1 MGKILDQARR
11 VMALLNEGD
20 RSRVIRITPMI
31 ASGPLSV
38 TSSKFGGGPYL
49 PEGVDAPTNAHG
61 DPLGMIAQINCAEL
75 PDNDIYP
82 KTGILQFW
90 LDPTDDLYGANYD
103 NPIAQDNNRVMYY
116 PEIGAPNSGAGLAQ
130 VDQQEGEFPVYWP
143 ISPLDMEL
151 ALTFEAIEQGEAVL
165 SEDFFNVF
173 VHQWNSLYP
182 DQTIK
187 SLWDLDDLS
196 DELVTDFF
204 DDFAEFHK
212 IGGKPIFVQGDPRDV
227 RDNLKN
233 YTANLLTM
241 VSEVFRDP
249 QAGLRSYPHLAEILW
264 GDLGTANWLITPE
277 QLAACDFSQVL
288 FEWACG

>member
-11 VMALLNEGD
+11 VMALLNEGV

-31 ASGPLSV
+31 VSGPLSV
-38 TSSKFGGGPYL
+38 TSSKFGGVPYL

-61 DPLGMIAQINCAEL
+61 DPLGMIAQINCGEL

-90 LDPTDDLYGANYD
+90 LDLTDDLYGANYD

-116 PEIGAPNSGAGLAQ
+116 PEIGALNSGVGLAQ
-130 VDQQEGEFPVYWP
+130 VDQQEGEFPGYWP
-143 ISPLDMEL
+143 ISPSDMEF
-151 ALTFEAIEQGEAVL
+151 ALSFEAIEQGEAVL
-165 SEDFFNVF
+165 SEGFFDAF
-173 VHQWNSLYP
+173 VNQWNSLYP

-196 DELVTDFF
+196 DESVTDFF

-249 QAGLRSYPHLAEILW
+249 QAGSPHLAEILW

-277 QLAACDFSQVL
+277 QLAARDFSQVL
-288 FEWACG
+288 FEWSCG

>member
-38 TSSKFGGGPYL
+38 TSSKFGGVPYL

-75 PDNDIYP
+75 PDNDI
-82 KTGILQFW
+82 
-90 LDPTDDLYGANYD
+90 

-116 PEIGAPNSGAGLAQ
+116 PEIGVPNSGVGLAQ
-130 VDQQEGEFPVYWP
+130 IDQQKGEFPVYWP

-151 ALTFEAIEQGEAVL
+151 ALSFEAIEQGEAVL

-196 DELVTDFF
+196 DEPVTDFF

-249 QAGLRSYPHLAEILW
+249 QAGPRSYPHLAEILW

-288 FEWACG
+288 FEWSCG